1 MKKFVVAA
9 LALCLACGGA
19 LAQCPQFSYEDY
31 PVVDGSTSMLPLSR
45 ALMSASTGATEDEA
59 LWAITHH
66 KTTVSFYEL
75 IDGRA
80 DLLIVGKPAPEV
92 FDYAAEQ
99 GVELEMQPIGVDA
112 LVFLVSDLNGVDDLS
127 HEQIVGIY
135 TGQIDNWSQV
145 GGADL
150 PIIAYQRNSTAGSQV
165 MMQEVV
171 MGEQPMV
178 DAPMEYRPAEMA
190 GLVEEIASYRNT
202 ADAIG
207 YSIYYY
213 VTEMYIQE
221 GIKLLSVDGV
231 TPTNQSISAGE
242 YPYLQYNY
250 AVVRADEPEDS
261 PARQLFDY
269 LLTPEGKA
277 LMEQCGYVPTA

>member
-1 MKKFVVAA
+1 
-9 LALCLACGGA
+9 
-19 LAQCPQFSYEDY
+19 
-31 PVVDGSTSMLPLSR
+31 
-45 ALMSASTGATEDEA
+45 
-59 LWAITHH
+59 
-66 KTTVSFYEL
+66 
-75 IDGRA
+75 
-80 DLLIVGKPAPEV
+80 
-92 FDYAAEQ
+92 
-99 GVELEMQPIGVDA
+99 
-112 LVFLVSDLNGVDDLS
+112 
-127 HEQIVGIY
+127 
-135 TGQIDNWSQV
+135 
-145 GGADL
+145 
-150 PIIAYQRNSTAGSQV
+150 
-165 MMQEVV
+165 

-231 TPTNQSISAGE
+231 APTNQSISAGE